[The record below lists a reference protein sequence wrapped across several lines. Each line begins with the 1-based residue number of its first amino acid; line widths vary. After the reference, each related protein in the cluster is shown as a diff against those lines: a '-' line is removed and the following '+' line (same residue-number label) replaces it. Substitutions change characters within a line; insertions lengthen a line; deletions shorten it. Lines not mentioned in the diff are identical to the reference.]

1 MCVVHGNK
9 KEEMIIFPHC
19 LYIFFVS
26 KDKKIKTKKEKKIYG
41 KKGQLESIEERKELL
56 QVSTPKQQQ
65 TKNFLKTKMA
75 RVWERKN
82 EFFKN
87 KNWGKYFVGASISIK
102 I

>member
-26 KDKKIKTKKEKKIYG
+26 KDKKIKTKKEKKNIYG
-41 KKGQLESIEERKELL
+41 KKRAVRVEERESIEERKELL

-65 TKNFLKTKMA
+65 TKKFFENKNGA
-75 RVWERKN
+75 RVRAREMN
-82 EFFKN
+82 FF
-87 KNWGKYFVGASISIK
+87 
-102 I
+102 

>member
-1 MCVVHGNK
+1 MSVCAVRLYMCVVHGNK

-75 RVWERKN
+75 RV
-82 EFFKN
+82 
-87 KNWGKYFVGASISIK
+87 
-102 I
+102 